1 MKIIWYFFTFNYFDT
16 TDKAM
21 NTNKKQPSKEKKG
34 KLSFSKINAWL
45 HLWLGIGSGLI
56 VVIISL
62 TGAMLVFESEIT
74 SMSSPWLHAN
84 ATANAE
90 QMPPSAIYKSVH
102 KNMPDKVIQSVW
114 YNGPGKTAKVSIKDS
129 DSLVFVNPYN
139 AAVVAVVDHE
149 DFFHVIEEGHFHLW
163 LPHEIG
169 EIMTSWGTFIF
180 FFLLIS
186 GLILWYPKKWN
197 KANRNKSF
205 KIKWSSS
212 FKRLNYDL
220 HNVLGFYSLI
230 IAIIMAFTGLCLSFN
245 WFREGVYWASGGQ
258 TEEKSKKEHIVE
270 TTAHGNSVDKLAAAD
285 YIWLKVRNEIAQE
298 NKEAVIISFNE
309 KPEDNIYAC
318 TDMYL
323 GVWRDLYFDP
333 KTLKLLPASQVNV
346 SEEPF
351 ANWLRRSNYSLHT
364 GMIGGIATKII
375 YFIASTICASLPITG
390 FLVWLGK
397 KKKKKPSLKNQ

>member
-1 MKIIWYFFTFNYFDT
+1 
-16 TDKAM
+16 M
-21 NTNKKQPSKEKKG
+21 NTKKNQSTKQQKVKS
-34 KLSFSKINAWL
+34 LFNKINAWL

-74 SMSSPWLHAN
+74 SISSPWLHA
-84 ATANAE
+84 TANESGE
-90 QMPPSAIYKSVH
+90 QVPPSVIYKSVH
-102 KNMPDKVIQSVW
+102 KAMPDKVIQSVW
-114 YNGPGKTAKVSIKDS
+114 YNGAEKTAKVSIKDS

-139 AAVVAVVDHE
+139 AAIVAVVDHE

-169 EIMTSWGTFIF
+169 EVLTSWGTFIF

-197 KANRNKSF
+197 KANRDKSF
-205 KIKWSSS
+205 KIKWGAS

-230 IAIIMAFTGLCLSFN
+230 IALLMAFTGLCLSFN

-258 TEEKSKKEHIVE
+258 TDEKSKKEQVVADI
-270 TTAHGNSVDKLAAAD
+270 TSGNSINKLDAAD
-285 YIWLKVRNEIAQE
+285 FIWKRVRTQIAQE

-318 TDMYL
+318 TDMYH

-333 KTLKLLPASQVNV
+333 ETLKLLPASQVNV
-346 SEEPF
+346 SDEPF

-364 GMIGGIATKII
+364 GLIGGLTTKII
-375 YFIASTICASLPITG
+375 YFIASIICASLPVTG
-390 FLVWLGK
+390 LLVWLGK
-397 KKKKKPSLKNQ
+397 KKKKKKTHLKR